1 MKYNMQHV
9 LSVLLWPIRIK
20 FRSNLTELN
29 NISNIWY
36 YKKVNIIHYKQKKNA
51 HLQAIL
57 KSTSL
62 THELSISLRRYLR
75 I

>member
-36 YKKVNIIHYKQKKNA
+36 YKKVNIIHYKQKKM
-51 HLQAIL
+51 H
-57 KSTSL
+57 TSRL
-62 THELSISLRRYLR
+62 F
-75 I
+75 